1 MNPSYNS
8 GGIYSSGVTPPV
20 TPSAPI
26 STPPSSMQIGGSSRK
41 PRKGIV
47 IGAIL
52 IVVALV
58 LGILAVV
65 LMPKGGGGNSGNAGN
80 NVAFNRLINY
90 VVSGDELTS
99 KVTDEYDYGYDYYFL
114 EILDSDDDNAKVEV
128 YDTTGKLLRD
138 FVNSYDKENEN
149 LDMAVKS
156 TQSLFD
162 FIDVVYRKEENNG
175 ENILSSWIANGQ
187 DIAKQEAMN
196 YYNLS
201 TDNDNAYINEFL
213 EYYEIWVD
221 AVLEKIDFY
230 NGLGCIAD
238 NQLDYECMV
247 SKNTAETQNRMNEIS
262 RKVSEA
268 YDEMLYYFDLAR
280 NFVAG
285 VFSINNI
292 LNNNGMMGGDDE

>member
-65 LMPKGGGGNSGNAGN
+65 MMPKGGGNSGNAGN

-114 EILDSDDDNAKVEV
+114 DILDSDDDNAKVEV

-149 LDMAVKS
+149 LDMMVKS

-175 ENILSSWIANGQ
+175 ENILSSWIVNGQ

-201 TDNDNAYINEFL
+201 PDNDNVYINEFL

-262 RKVSEA
+262 RKVTEA

-285 VFSINNI
+285 VFSINNT
-292 LNNNGMMGGDDE
+292 LNNNGMMGVDDE